1 MIDINSLGKIL
12 VTGGTGFVGSELV
25 KSLVNGDAEVRV
37 FDNNIRGKM
46 SRLDGYHD
54 QVEFIEGDVTNY
66 SEVLKASKEIDTIF
80 HLAFIN
86 GTDNFYNFPEKVLEV
101 GVKGALTTL
110 DAAIECGVHNYIV
123 TSSSE
128 VYQEPTIVPTSE
140 DERIIIPDIM
150 NPRFSYSGG
159 KIITELLTIHYAAKQ
174 DLNTVIF
181 RPHNFYGPDM
191 GTGHVIPQF
200 ILRMKE
206 LSKNFSIK
214 EIDFPIQG
222 TGEETRSFCFIKD
235 AIDGLLISAVKGKK
249 GEIYHGGTEEEI
261 SIKDLAKEIA
271 NILELNIR
279 ILEGD
284 LLSVGTTRR
293 CPNISKIQE
302 LGHTPKYSLRNGLKK
317 TINWYVDS
325 INSSNISI
333 NKGILR

>member
-1 MIDINSLGKIL
+1 MNNISSLGKIL
-12 VTGGTGFVGSELV
+12 VTGGTGFVGAELV
-25 KSLVNGDAEVRV
+25 KSLIQGGAEVRV
-37 FDNNIRGKM
+37 FDNNIRGKI
-46 SRLDGYHD
+46 SRLEGYHE
-54 QVEFIEGDVTNY
+54 QIEFIEGDVKNY
-66 SEVLKASKEIDTIF
+66 NEVLEASKEIDTIF

-110 DAAIECGVHNYIV
+110 DAAIASGVSNYIV

-128 VYQEPTIVPTSE
+128 VYQEPTSIPTSE
-140 DERIIIPDIM
+140 NERIIIPDIM

-159 KIITELLTIHYAAKQ
+159 KIITELLAIHYAAKQ

-206 LSKNFSIK
+206 LSNNLSIK

-222 TGEETRSFCFIKD
+222 TGEETRSFCYIKD
-235 AIDGLLISAVKGKK
+235 AIDGLIISAIKGKK

-261 SIKDLAKEIA
+261 TIKELAKEIS
-271 NILELNIR
+271 NLLGLKIKIQ
-279 ILEGD
+279 EGD
-284 LLSVGTTRR
+284 LLYGGTTRR
-293 CPNISKIQE
+293 CPDTSKIQN
-302 LGHTPKYSLRNGLKK
+302 LGYSPKYSLRDGLKH
-317 TINWYVDS
+317 TISWYTNP
-325 INSSNISI
+325 INTPNTFE
-333 NKGILR
+333 NEGILR

>member
-25 KSLVNGDAEVRV
+25 KSLVNSDAEVRV

-279 ILEGD
+279 IIEGD
-284 LLSVGTTRR
+284 LLSGGTTRR

-302 LGHTPKYSLRNGLKK
+302 LGYTPKYSLRNGLKK

-333 NKGILR
+333 KKGILR